1 MFSIIK
7 QLLESHSCG
16 FCYCCCK
23 YFCFFIHNAT
33 VGNGLAGGL
42 APDIARGRTIEA
54 FLRVAKNH
62 KLTPA
67 EKKAFVTAAAAIDG
81 DITLSEAEM
90 INAMDTQ

>member
-1 MFSIIK
+1 MQKDF
-7 QLLESHSCG
+7 LDELMEE
-16 FCYCCCK
+16 
-23 YFCFFIHNAT
+23 
-33 VGNGLAGGL
+33 LAKLHEEKKVSGL

>member
-1 MFSIIK
+1 MQKDF
-7 QLLESHSCG
+7 LDELMEE
-16 FCYCCCK
+16 
-23 YFCFFIHNAT
+23 
-33 VGNGLAGGL
+33 LAKLHEEKKVSGL

-90 INAMDTQ
+90 INALDTQ

>member
-1 MFSIIK
+1 MQKDF
-7 QLLESHSCG
+7 LDELMEE
-16 FCYCCCK
+16 
-23 YFCFFIHNAT
+23 
-33 VGNGLAGGL
+33 LAKLHEEKKVSGL

-62 KLTPA
+62 KLSPA

-90 INAMDTQ
+90 INAMDAVK

>member
-1 MFSIIK
+1 MQKDF
-7 QLLESHSCG
+7 LDELMEE
-16 FCYCCCK
+16 
-23 YFCFFIHNAT
+23 
-33 VGNGLAGGL
+33 LAKLHEEKKVSGL

-81 DITLSEAEM
+81 DITHSEAEL
-90 INAMDTQ
+90 INAMDAVK

>member
-1 MFSIIK
+1 MQKDF
-7 QLLESHSCG
+7 LDELMEE
-16 FCYCCCK
+16 
-23 YFCFFIHNAT
+23 
-33 VGNGLAGGL
+33 LAKLHEEKKVSGL

-62 KLTPA
+62 KLSPA

-90 INAMDTQ
+90 INAMDSVDF

>member
-1 MFSIIK
+1 MQKDF
-7 QLLESHSCG
+7 LDELMEE
-16 FCYCCCK
+16 
-23 YFCFFIHNAT
+23 
-33 VGNGLAGGL
+33 LAKLHEEKKVSGL

-90 INAMDTQ
+90 INAMDAVK

>member
-1 MFSIIK
+1 MQKDF
-7 QLLESHSCG
+7 LDELMED
-16 FCYCCCK
+16 
-23 YFCFFIHNAT
+23 
-33 VGNGLAGGL
+33 LAKLHEEKKVSGL

-62 KLTPA
+62 KLSPA

-90 INAMDTQ
+90 INAMDAV

>member
-1 MFSIIK
+1 MQKDF
-7 QLLESHSCG
+7 LDELMEE
-16 FCYCCCK
+16 
-23 YFCFFIHNAT
+23 
-33 VGNGLAGGL
+33 LAKLHEEKKVSGL

-81 DITLSEAEM
+81 DITLSEAEL
-90 INAMDTQ
+90 INAMDAVK